1 LQDLRAR
8 TSEAVNPII
17 RAMTPIIVL
26 AVLAVLVLIVVAM
39 YNGLVR
45 LNVQASNAWSDID
58 VQLKRRTDLIPNVV
72 ESVKGYASHERQTL
86 EAVIN
91 ARNRAVSAQGAGPAE
106 RGQAE
111 GALTG
116 ALRGLFALAE
126 SYPQLRAAE
135 NFAQLQNTL
144 SQIEDAVQNARR
156 YYNAVV
162 RDLNTRIQ
170 QVPSNI
176 VASLF
181 GFKNR
186 EFFEIPDTE
195 KQVPQ
200 VKF

>member
-1 LQDLRAR
+1 MILI
-8 TSEAVNPII
+8 T
-17 RAMTPIIVL
+17 VL
-26 AVLAVLVLIVVAM
+26 AILAIVAVAVIAI

-45 LNVQASNAWSDID
+45 LNVQAGNAWSDID
-58 VQLKRRTDLIPNVV
+58 VQLKRRHDLIPNLV
-72 ESVKGYASHERQTL
+72 ETVKGYASHERQTL

-111 GALTG
+111 GVLAG

-126 SYPQLRAAE
+126 AYPQLRAAE
-135 NFAQLQNTL
+135 NFGQLQTTL
-144 SQIEDAVQNARR
+144 AQIEEAVQSARR

-170 QVPSNI
+170 QFPSNV
-176 VASLF
+176 VAGMF

-186 EFFEIPDTE
+186 DFFEIPDPE
-195 KQVPQ
+195 KAVPQ

>member
-1 LQDLRAR
+1 
-8 TSEAVNPII
+8 
-17 RAMTPIIVL
+17 MTLLILLAAL
-26 AVLAVLVLIVVAM
+26 AVLALIVVGL
-39 YNGLVR
+39 YNSLVR

-91 ARNRAVSAQGAGPAE
+91 ARNRAVSAQSAGPAE
-106 RGQAE
+106 RAQAE

-144 SQIEDAVQNARR
+144 TQIEDAVQNARR

-162 RDLNTRIQ
+162 RDLNTKVQ
-170 QVPSNI
+170 QFPSNI
-176 VASLF
+176 VAGMF

-186 EFFEIPDTE
+186 EFFEIPDSD
-195 KQVPQ
+195 KQLPQ

>member
-1 LQDLRAR
+1 MVFGVLGVL
-8 TSEAVNPII
+8 VVI
-17 RAMTPIIVL
+17 L
-26 AVLAVLVLIVVAM
+26 AVM

-111 GALTG
+111 AALTG

-144 SQIEDAVQNARR
+144 AQIEDAVQNARR

-162 RDLNTRIQ
+162 RDLNTKIQ

-186 EFFEIPDTE
+186 EFFEIPDSE